1 MHIRPPDCT
10 LTRALAPSETDT
22 SARGAYLSPADRSAS
37 LAQVRKTIHFCILRE
52 YIVTQKRRYKSVCVQ
67 DISNDIHRKLFGNGR
82 RQWPVKTL
90 GEPTFNW
97 ASDTFTD
104 VVTGILSSSRDKED
118 EYVAEASSQGLDAL
132 AENVGMW
139 VRVSEHCSLLAR
151 RQST

>member
-1 MHIRPPDCT
+1 MVHGGCESPLNVDNALFDHFSPAAKRVAEEHCPRAVGHLECRRPDCT
-10 LTRALAPSETDT
+10 LTRAHAPSETDT

-82 RQWPVKTL
+82 QWPVKTL

-97 ASDTFTD
+97 ASDTFT
-104 VVTGILSSSRDKED
+104 
-118 EYVAEASSQGLDAL
+118 
-132 AENVGMW
+132 
-139 VRVSEHCSLLAR
+139 AR
-151 RQST
+151 TS

>member
-1 MHIRPPDCT
+1 MHTHPRACT
-10 LTRALAPSETDT
+10 VGDRHLCTRSIPLTRRSF
-22 SARGAYLSPADRSAS
+22 RLSRTGQEDY
-37 LAQVRKTIHFCILRE
+37 VHFCILRE

-67 DISNDIHRKLFGNGR
+67 DISNDIHRKLFGNG

-118 EYVAEASSQGLDAL
+118 EYVAEARSQGLDAL